1 MESPS
6 FLDKNAVS
14 FGNYSVSFAQNSRS
28 NFSKVA
34 LFSEKVPLFYPKLM
48 EFLAFS
54 TPTIPTKPTIPT
66 VPTPTPNTGGG
77 NSRSVTGIL
86 KCRK

>member
-1 MESPS
+1 MESPQ

-28 NFSKVA
+28 NFSKA
-34 LFSEKVPLFYPKLM
+34 PLFSENAPSIFQ
-48 EFLAFS
+48 
-54 TPTIPTKPTIPT
+54 
-66 VPTPTPNTGGG
+66 
-77 NSRSVTGIL
+77 NSRRFCLKIVDLSRGLASIMPLTFLVLIGGVVILGREAGIL